1 MVFYFTCSDPRYTI
15 YMGRDKYENEE
26 LIRYGWPEDLWFHV
40 DKHSSAHVYLRL
52 PREETIADVPAA
64 IVHECAQLTK
74 LNSIDGCKLNDV
86 TIVYTMWGNLRKT
99 GDMATGQIGFH
110 KKGEVRSTVVHARV
124 NDIVNRLNKTKVEKH
139 NNPAELFELKQQRDA
154 AELAE
159 SKAAASE
166 ARKGAA
172 LEKDAARQ
180 AASQAR
186 RESAERAAAAEEE
199 TEAAQALFANLA
211 AGDVTFGGDDDAVY
225 GASSDD
231 DDGFGGGGGGE
242 AGLDTAL
249 DDLFGGGPGSGA
261 PGSGGGIGG
270 GYGKGG
276 AKKARSAAELK
287 KAAAAAA
294 AVVHDLPQAEVDR
307 MRALTELA
315 HKRKEEARIAAEAK
329 AAAREEKAAKKA
341 EKLDAE
347 AAALD
352 GKRADAAARAAAAD
366 AAARAAVGS
375 GGADAAAAAAA
386 ADENAEAQAEERVVL
401 QAIFGDDDFAEL
413 PGAADGAVR
422 LRVAGETRAK
432 KEAAVVFLARFPAEY
447 PSHLPPS
454 VELLEGVADAADAQ
468 FVRDSLAL
476 AFYEA
481 SVGAPVVH
489 AWAEWLRDEWIA
501 KLP

>member
-249 DDLFGGGPGSGA
+249 D
-261 PGSGGGIGG
+261 
-270 GYGKGG
+270 
-276 AKKARSAAELK
+276 
-287 KAAAAAA
+287 
-294 AVVHDLPQAEVDR
+294 
-307 MRALTELA
+307 
-315 HKRKEEARIAAEAK
+315 
-329 AAAREEKAAKKA
+329 
-341 EKLDAE
+341 
-347 AAALD
+347 

-375 GGADAAAAAAA
+375 GG
-386 ADENAEAQAEERVVL
+386 
-401 QAIFGDDDFAEL
+401 
-413 PGAADGAVR
+413 
-422 LRVAGETRAK
+422 
-432 KEAAVVFLARFPAEY
+432 
-447 PSHLPPS
+447 
-454 VELLEGVADAADAQ
+454 ADAQ